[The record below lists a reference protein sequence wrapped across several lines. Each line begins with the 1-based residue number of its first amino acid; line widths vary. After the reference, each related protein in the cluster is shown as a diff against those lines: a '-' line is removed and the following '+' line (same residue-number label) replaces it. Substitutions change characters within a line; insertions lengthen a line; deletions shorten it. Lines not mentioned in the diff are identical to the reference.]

1 VKKVIFLI
9 IFSLLALNMF
19 SLNMDNIKSSY
30 TTYINEY
37 ESNSE
42 NLSWFFTELKNLGLY
57 KFYKTQM
64 VGSAEYTDRPSYI
77 SKHLSTIAEDHNF
90 ESLEEEIA
98 FAGFLAYVESTLSG
112 KSLKEETIR
121 SLPAF
126 YLALENYSSYLQ
138 DDGFLYVKNA
148 IAYALG
154 LVNDSPNKTLTKKK
168 MKNRR
173 AELEFPEYYIY
184 EGESDQF
191 FDNIIAENKDI
202 LEEGVN
208 DISKMMITG
217 EDLEI
222 EIDDLA
228 SKVLSFVPKTI
239 QDDTQKIISIFL
251 NNAKVEKSKEWIRF
265 IVYIVIILAIFAIKK
280 TKLLSWAFLGITISE
295 VVYILLYFNFS
306 KDLITSFIYGS
317 FIITA
322 FLLTLIILF
331 FKAFGRNLSVLSRI
345 TNIALIIIIGFLF
358 TIPLFTNVED
368 IKMENNMDFH
378 NSPMQQALLN
388 DTLIFPYSFVNKDV
402 AYIGSQ
408 LSAEYSEIRNI
419 YNLSLKKFLV
429 DSGKN
434 NILDYLNF
442 EDGKVSLSLLEKGL
456 YIDNIEVYSDITNNL
471 IKSLE
476 EFEKNSQK
484 RYENISN
491 GLKTYNN
498 HMINILKYSDDKF
511 MNLFKNNLE
520 TKLIKSKVLI
530 NFKPNLLNVFSN
542 EINVPINLKA
552 IITDWG
558 TKLFI
563 LLIIG
568 FLYFSLNENLF
579 FKFTGIII
587 MAIASILSF
596 IKPSTIQ
603 VLSEFKYPLLNAHT
617 FGINATFG
625 LLMILFTALSGL
637 QIIKF
642 YKGR

>member
-1 VKKVIFLI
+1 MKKVIFLI

-202 LEEGVN
+202 LEEGIN

-228 SKVLSFVPKTI
+228 SKVLSFVPMTI

-295 VVYILLYFNFS
+295 VVYILFYFNFS

-358 TIPLFTNVED
+358 TIPLFNNVED

-378 NSPMQQALLN
+378 NSSMQQALLN

-476 EFEKNSQK
+476 EFEKKSQK

-520 TKLIKSKVLI
+520 TKLIKSNVLI

-542 EINVPINLKA
+542 DINVPINLKA

-568 FLYFSLNENLF
+568 FLYFSLNEKLF

>member
-1 VKKVIFLI
+1 MKKVIFLI

-191 FDNIIAENKDI
+191 FDNIIVENKDI
-202 LEEGVN
+202 LEEGIN

-295 VVYILLYFNFS
+295 VVYILFYFNFS

-358 TIPLFTNVED
+358 TIPLFNNVED

-388 DTLIFPYSFVNKDV
+388 DILIFPYSFVNKDV

-419 YNLSLKKFLV
+419 YNLSLKKFLL

-491 GLKTYNN
+491 GLETYNE

-530 NFKPNLLNVFSN
+530 NYKPNLLNVFSN
-542 EINVPINLKA
+542 DINVPINLKA

-568 FLYFSLNENLF
+568 FLYFSLNEKLF
-579 FKFTGIII
+579 FKLTGIII

>member
-1 VKKVIFLI
+1 MKKVIFLI